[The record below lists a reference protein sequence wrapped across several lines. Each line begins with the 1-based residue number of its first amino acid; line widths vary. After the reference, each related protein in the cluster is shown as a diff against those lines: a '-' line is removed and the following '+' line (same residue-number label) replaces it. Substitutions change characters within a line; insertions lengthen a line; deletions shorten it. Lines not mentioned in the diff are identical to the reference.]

1 VIPQSELPESFGDK
15 WNRISAHVAFS
26 LRTALEAVSHN
37 KLRASLTSLGILF
50 GVASVIAMLAIGKGA
65 EQEILEQMR
74 LLGSNNIIITPL
86 EEQREGE
93 AKDEGIKEPKRYS
106 PGLTFR
112 DAQAIRQVI
121 PDVDATSAEI
131 DLNTLITRE
140 GRRRSGKVVGIDT
153 TYFRLTNVDLADGA
167 WFTPQQVTQG
177 RPVAI
182 IGHGLRTRFF
192 TTEDPIGRP
201 LKVGD
206 TWLTVVGVLA
216 DRKVNKAT
224 APRLGIRDA
233 NMDVYVPV
241 HTMLLRYRNRASLTQ
256 RDIELAA
263 RAENN
268 NNNDNAS
275 GGDQE
280 DPEARA
286 ERINRNQLDRIVVR
300 VKDPESVPAV
310 AEIVQRMLARRHNGV
325 VDFEVTV
332 PELLLKQEQRTKT
345 IFNVV
350 LGAIASIS
358 LIVGGIGIMNIML
371 ASILERIREIGV
383 RRAMGATQKDIL
395 AQFLS
400 EAVLISV
407 AGGVAGIIAGGAISY
422 GIERLAGINTIVSSI
437 SVVVAFGVSL
447 TVGLVFGIVPAWRA
461 AQQDPVVCLRYE

>member
-1 VIPQSELPESFGDK
+1 MSRESESLGDRRR
-15 WNRISAHVAFS
+15 RIVTHAVFS
-26 LRTALEAVSHN
+26 VRTALEAVSHN

-65 EQEILEQMR
+65 EEEILEQMR
-74 LLGSNNIIITPL
+74 LLGSNNVIITPL
-86 EEQREGE
+86 DEQKEEE
-93 AKDEGIKEPKRYS
+93 AKDEGVKEPKRYS

-112 DAQAIRQVI
+112 DAEAIRRII
-121 PDVDATSAEI
+121 PEVDATSAEI

-140 GRRRSGKVVGIDT
+140 GRRRSGKVVGVDT
-153 TYFRLTNVDLADGA
+153 SYFRLTNVALAEGA
-167 WFTPQQVTQG
+167 WFTSQQVELG

-182 IGHGLRTRFF
+182 IGHGVRTRFF

-201 LKVGD
+201 IKVGD
-206 TWLTVVGVLA
+206 GWLTVVGVLA
-216 DRKVNKAT
+216 DRKVSDAT
-224 APRLGIRDA
+224 AQRLGIRDA

-241 HTMLLRYRNRASLTQ
+241 RTMLLRYRNRAQLTQ
-256 RDIELAA
+256 RDMELAA
-263 RAENN
+263 RASNN
-268 NNNDNAS
+268 NNNDAA

-280 DPEARA
+280 DSEARA
-286 ERINRNQLDRIVVR
+286 ERINYHQLNRIVVR
-300 VKDPESVPAV
+300 VKDAAAVPAV
-310 AEIVQRMLARRHNGV
+310 AEIVQRMLTRRHNSV

-383 RRAMGATQKDIL
+383 RRAMGATQRDIL

-407 AGGVAGIIAGGAISY
+407 AGGVAGILVGGGISL
-422 GIERLAGINTIVSSI
+422 GIEQFAGIRTVVSSL
-437 SVVVAFGVSL
+437 SVFVAFGVSL

>member
-1 VIPQSELPESFGDK
+1 MEAAQGQGTPGDR
-15 WNRISAHVAFS
+15 WQHLVAHTLFS
-26 LRTALEAVSHN
+26 VRTALEAVSHN

-74 LLGSNNIIITPL
+74 LLGSNNVVITPL
-86 EEQREGE
+86 TEQKEEK
-93 AKDEGIKEPKRYS
+93 AKDEGVKEPKKYS

-112 DAQAIRQVI
+112 DAESIRHVI

-140 GRRRSGKVVGIDT
+140 GRRRSGKVVGVDT
-153 TYFRLTNVDLADGA
+153 QYFRLSNIALAEGS
-167 WFTPQQVTQG
+167 WFTPMQVERG

-182 IGHGLRTRFF
+182 IGHGVRTRFF
-192 TTEDPIGRP
+192 TTEPPVGRTI
-201 LKVGD
+201 KVGD

-216 DRKVNKAT
+216 DRKVNNAT
-224 APRLGIRDA
+224 AQRLGIRDA
-233 NMDVYVPV
+233 NMDVFIPI
-241 HTMLLRYRNRASLTQ
+241 HTMLLRYRNRAQLTQ
-256 RDIELAA
+256 RDIERAA
-263 RAENN
+263 RDFNPSPTE
-268 NNNDNAS
+268 
-275 GGDQE
+275 GDQE
-280 DPEARA
+280 AADARA

-300 VKDPESVPAV
+300 VKNASTVPAV
-310 AEIVQRMLARRHNGV
+310 AEVVQRMLARRHNTV
-325 VDFEVTV
+325 IDFEVTV
-332 PELLLKQEQRTKT
+332 PELLLKQEQRTKN

-422 GIERLAGINTIVSSI
+422 GIERLAGISTIVSTL

-447 TVGLVFGIVPAWRA
+447 SVGLIFGIVPAWRA